1 MVKNLN
7 NTNTGGCMT
16 KDVKYEYID
25 TQDLKWLNKRA
36 IAKNKNHYLPDNILN
51 YLVWNYKAVIV
62 KFRFLHNE
70 KEWRLVLYGGDKY
83 ETLTLDVDFIHM
95 DKVQKGVLKKQKEA
109 A

>member
-62 KFRFLHNE
+62 KFKFIHNDV
-70 KEWRLVLYGGDKY
+70 EWRLVLYGGDKY
-83 ETLTLDVDFIHM
+83 ETLTLDVDFQNM
-95 DKVQKGVLKKQKEA
+95 NKVQKGVLKKQKEA

>member
-1 MVKNLN
+1 MVKILN

-51 YLVWNYKAVIV
+51 YLVWNYNCSQRLMYIKLRSGTCNGSHVSRIEGVSLYADV
-62 KFRFLHNE
+62 KKN
-70 KEWRLVLYGGDKY
+70 
-83 ETLTLDVDFIHM
+83 
-95 DKVQKGVLKKQKEA
+95 
-109 A
+109 

>member
-1 MVKNLN
+1 M
-7 NTNTGGCMT
+7 
-16 KDVKYEYID
+16 
-25 TQDLKWLNKRA
+25 
-36 IAKNKNHYLPDNILN
+36 
-51 YLVWNYKAVIV
+51 IV